1 MLIRVATPPGAPPS
15 PIHTI
20 EVDEETLA
28 LLVEAARV
36 HEEEISGSHPVD
48 DLRLASFRRQV
59 VRALPNAAAAVGT
72 HEIHVPD
79 ECECEFCE

>member
-1 MLIRVATPPGAPPS
+1 MHIRVFTPPGAPPS
-15 PIHTI
+15 PTHTI

-36 HEEEISGSHPVD
+36 HEEQVGGSHPVD

-59 VRALPNAAAAVGT
+59 VRALPGAAAAVGKL
-72 HEIHVPD
+72 EIDVPE
-79 ECECEFCE
+79 ECQCEFCE